1 MSPRIADPSRHE
13 KVLSFLH
20 GEALTASADPT
31 AAITAIDGCM
41 SSTDERLHSLAI
53 RFAGVLISLG
63 CDANGNSI
71 FASFQK
77 LSPLTLTLLINWA
90 KSRETPSPLRF
101 GCIEALAGFCKAVD
115 AVDWLIE
122 EDVISEI
129 VWNAFADESIYVS
142 TALTSLLKAFI
153 TAPKPTSTIDSG
165 TTIGHHIL
173 LSTLTVK
180 GNLYQ
185 ILESSLLGLDWRMY
199 CCDAT
204 KDDSTAKG
212 SKNSMPHHRI
222 DKQLLVLTL
231 VWELLQ
237 TRDLAD
243 RNSAFRF
250 LKESGLILA
259 TMRMFPVE
267 KDRFVMSRISDVLK
281 ALFRAEPS
289 LLSQFFP
296 GTKLLTEQDCKPGGY
311 SVRCLYEFLAMPILV
326 EDGASSDFTRLVKV
340 VGALRIGTCIFSG
353 ENDIRSESNSCPIDG
368 ALVKWYLKL
377 VLDVAGVVLEY
388 LKPKP
393 AMGPINSVNILH
405 NPASIFEWKNADLN
419 AAIGWTEGV
428 ATFSDSLTK
437 LICKSFLACPDTKD
451 PYPPRVAD
459 GAAMDILHDL
469 CNSLGQILPACKNL
483 LHFKEEEAVF
493 NFLDCISR
501 NERLQRTHRIF
512 QGNLTNTLL
521 FVTLTN
527 KSNDKFL
534 VEKIPATILFI
545 LQNVDTRPFYVK
557 LALKLVSSSFR
568 FPSWPKSASM
578 PAISEAIESRF
589 YDMQWDVK
597 TMVID
602 FVKEL
607 FQPGNPECTACFGL
621 QFVKP
626 LMNRCNDAEPNVR
639 YAALTCIQTLVEHA
653 VSWKYIKAQNL
664 ESFLISELLSK
675 HMQDSEALVRRSA
688 VDLVTALMPRASS
701 INLLL
706 NDSQDS
712 DDKKIGRV
720 KLKHLVIEDSDSEV
734 RLRALRL
741 LSVLFEVTCFGSS
754 DFNRNWFFNVNG
766 DGLILEAT
774 KDSSRIV
781 RSESATI
788 VVKMISVGASIYDGS
803 KKRPRA
809 SIESPL
815 ATFLDQLGAIDVD
828 ALVEGSKAEHLYE
841 EALEVNKSLIQEGD
855 ELNEGNNVLTC
866 YDC

>member
-1 MSPRIADPSRHE
+1 MVSDRLSSVLSGLADMSP
-13 KVLSFLH
+13 
-20 GEALTASADPT
+20 
-31 AAITAIDGCM
+31 
-41 SSTDERLHSLAI
+41 
-53 RFAGVLISLG
+53 
-63 CDANGNSI
+63 
-71 FASFQK
+71 K
-77 LSPLTLTLLINWA
+77 LSPLTLTLMINWA
-90 KSRETPSPLRF
+90 KSRDTPSPLRF

-204 KDDSTAKG
+204 TDDSTAKE
-212 SKNSMPHHRI
+212 SKNAMPHHRI

-281 ALFRAEPS
+281 SLFRAEPS
-289 LLSQFFP
+289 LRSQFFP
-296 GTKLLTEQDCKPGGY
+296 GTKLLTEQD
-311 SVRCLYEFLAMPILV
+311 F

-393 AMGPINSVNILH
+393 AMGPIDSVNIQH

-437 LICKSFLACPDTKD
+437 LMCKSFLACPDTKD
-451 PYPPRVAD
+451 PYPPRVVD
-459 GAAMDILHDL
+459 GVAMDILHDL
-469 CNSLGQILPACKNL
+469 CNSLGQILPACNNL
-483 LHFKEEEAVF
+483 LLFKEEEAVF
-493 NFLDCISR
+493 NFLDSISR

-512 QGNLTNTLL
+512 QANLTNALL
-521 FVTLTN
+521 FVTLTT

-545 LQNVDTRPFYVK
+545 LQDVDTRPFYVK

-607 FQPGNPECTACFGL
+607 FQPENPECTACFGL

-639 YAALTCIQTLVEHA
+639 YAALTCIQTLVENA
-653 VSWKYIKAQNL
+653 VSWNYIKAQNL

-675 HMQDSEALVRRSA
+675 HVQDSEALVRRSA

-706 NDSQDS
+706 TDSQDS

-720 KLKHLVIEDSDSEV
+720 KLKRLVIEDSDWE
-734 RLRALRL
+734 
-741 LSVLFEVTCFGSS
+741 
-754 DFNRNWFFNVNG
+754 
-766 DGLILEAT
+766 T

-815 ATFLDQLGAIDVD
+815 ATFLDQLGAIDVN

>member
-1 MSPRIADPSRHE
+1 MVSDRLSSVLSGLADMSPRIADPSRHE

-20 GEALTASADPT
+20 GEALAASADPT
-31 AAITAIDGCM
+31 AAITAINGCM
-41 SSTDERLHSLAI
+41 CSTDERLHSLAI

-77 LSPLTLTLLINWA
+77 LSPLTLTLMINWA
-90 KSRETPSPLRF
+90 KSRDTPSPLRF

-204 KDDSTAKG
+204 KDDSTAKE
-212 SKNSMPHHRI
+212 SKNAMPHHRI

-281 ALFRAEPS
+281 SLFRAEPS

-296 GTKLLTEQDCKPGGY
+296 GTKLLTEQD
-311 SVRCLYEFLAMPILV
+311 F

-393 AMGPINSVNILH
+393 AMGPIDSVNIQH

-419 AAIGWTEGV
+419 AAIGWTEEV

-437 LICKSFLACPDTKD
+437 LMCKSFLACPDTKD
-451 PYPPRVAD
+451 PYPPRVVD
-459 GAAMDILHDL
+459 GVAMDILHDL
-469 CNSLGQILPACKNL
+469 CNSLGQILPAY
-483 LHFKEEEAVF
+483 
-493 NFLDCISR
+493 
-501 NERLQRTHRIF
+501 
-512 QGNLTNTLL
+512 
-521 FVTLTN
+521 
-527 KSNDKFL
+527 
-534 VEKIPATILFI
+534 
-545 LQNVDTRPFYVK
+545 VDTRPFYVK

-607 FQPGNPECTACFGL
+607 FQPENPECTACFGL

-639 YAALTCIQTLVEHA
+639 YAALTCIQTLVENA
-653 VSWKYIKAQNL
+653 VSWNYIKAQNL

-675 HMQDSEALVRRSA
+675 HVQDSEALVRRSA

-706 NDSQDS
+706 TDSQDS

-720 KLKHLVIEDSDSEV
+720 KLKRLVIEDSDSEV

-741 LSVLFEVTCFGSS
+741 LSVLFEITCFGSS
-754 DFNRNWFFNVNG
+754 DFNRNWFFNING

-815 ATFLDQLGAIDVD
+815 ATFLDQLGAIDVN